1 MSYFNIKEKEARNH
15 NCKPVQDSRSGELS
29 GSGVER
35 KQAFQSFDANLQFN
49 METNGIVHTQSQM
62 VEIDYDGNDDD
73 DDNKSDDGDGE

>member
-1 MSYFNIKEKEARNH
+1 MSYFGIKENEARNH
-15 NCKPVQDSRSGELS
+15 NSKPVQDSGSGELS
-29 GSGVER
+29 GSGVES
-35 KQAFQSFDANLQFN
+35 KQAFQSFDANLLFN

>member
-1 MSYFNIKEKEARNH
+1 MSYFSIKEEEAKNH

-29 GSGVER
+29 GPGVER
-35 KQAFQSFDANLQFN
+35 KQAFQSFDANLEFN

-62 VEIDYDGNDDD
+62 VVIDYDGND